1 MNYLANLIIEDPT
14 GTIFFFFI
22 LLTLIMLILVG
33 LAFLFDNKKN
43 KDNLRKISM
52 LERAVKDLIEQF
64 RAFELIFSDQK
75 KLIQDYKYSLEKID
89 LEIARLADSASGESK
104 ITMAIQMANQG
115 KSISEISQE
124 TNLSPEEIEPII
136 KYHGKN

>member
-1 MNYLANLIIEDPT
+1 MNYLDNLIIEDPT

-75 KLIQDYKYSLEKID
+75 
-89 LEIARLADSASGESK
+89 
-104 ITMAIQMANQG
+104 N
-115 KSISEISQE
+115 
-124 TNLSPEEIEPII
+124 
-136 KYHGKN
+136 